1 MTNALVNKVKMNN
14 AKLNVYK
21 KVLQEACEL
30 SRPYIKN
37 KVNLKNNLYNTSLLP
52 HFVLNKVSENF
63 LSTLIKPLGWIKWIL
78 EYLLNFSPQVIYQVI
93 WKV

>member
-1 MTNALVNKVKMNN
+1 MTNALVNKVKMDN

-37 KVNLKNNLYNTSLLP
+37 KVNLKNNL
-52 HFVLNKVSENF
+52 
-63 LSTLIKPLGWIKWIL
+63 
-78 EYLLNFSPQVIYQVI
+78 
-93 WKV
+93 